1 MLPIARSCIWS
12 PHASKKRSISSL
24 GAAVIASVTEAVKQA
39 EQAQYEAE
47 APIRAKLKELARC
60 PAGFDWHRDGDGWRC
75 NGGSHFVSN
84 DDLPTING

>member
-1 MLPIARSCIWS
+1 MKLQVSRELKLSQ
-12 PHASKKRSISSL
+12 
-24 GAAVIASVTEAVKQA
+24 SVTSPSSPQS
-39 EQAQYEAE
+39 
-47 APIRAKLKELARC
+47 PAKMLSNPSARC